1 MSLSQDMHIT
11 LPVLTRFGL
20 QELNVN
26 FCVRVFEHV
35 THPLVYN
42 IDTMCLMAVA

>member
-35 THPLVYN
+35 IHPLMCN
-42 IDTMCLMAVA
+42 IDTVCLMAVA